1 MASRLTEEQL
11 VDANSKLTTE
21 GADARQTLREN
32 KVIIEALQRDVKSF
46 EVLQPSL
53 VHILFAQWSSCE
65 YVLPLNGLKNSA
77 PNS

>member
-77 PNS
+77 PHS